1 MSRYQP
7 GAVARAGTALSFGL
21 AGVALFHAATSAQDR
36 LKTMP
41 GYAQY
46 QKVSAQLNG
55 AVRSGAISGT
65 WSADSASVEYV
76 LDGKRYRF
84 DVATRSAT
92 ELGAAPD
99 AGGRGGRG
107 GGRGGTGIE
116 RGRQA
121 ATADAP
127 DGKLKAFYRDR
138 NLWVSDADGGNESA
152 ITTDGNDKDRIKY
165 RYGELGLRRRAQPD
179 ECHLVVARQPQS
191 RVLPFRRKTGH
202 RLQPPDRSNENSE
215 HQRRRGLPQGRRGQ
229 PDCRSLRLRR
239 RHEEEHES
247 RRSQRQALR
256 QRRRRALRLPRFVVA
271 RRA

>member
-21 AGVALFHAATSAQDR
+21 VGVALFHVATSAQDR

-46 QKVSAQLNG
+46 QKVSTQLNG
-55 AVRSGAISGT
+55 AVRSGAVSGT

-92 ELGAAPD
+92 ELGAATD

-127 DGKLKAFYRDR
+127 DG
-138 NLWVSDADGGNESA
+138 NESVLS
-152 ITTDGNDKDRIKY
+152 RSQFV
-165 RYGELGLRRRAQPD
+165 GERRRWGQ
-179 ECHLVVARQPQS
+179 
-191 RVLPFRRKTGH
+191 RVGDH
-202 RLQPPDRSNENSE
+202 D
-215 HQRRRGLPQGRRGQ
+215 
-229 PDCRSLRLRR
+229 
-239 RHEEEHES
+239 
-247 RRSQRQALR
+247 
-256 QRRRRALRLPRFVVA
+256 
-271 RRA
+271 